1 MIMQSIVLNDSII
14 AAIAHKM
21 FDYFVCFES
30 FHQAKRNAILV
41 ILVHSKSLLSRP
53 LVMYVLE
60 EHMQTSLDLKSASNA
75 LTALVV
81 QMEAVYVPFV
91 LIASTWMIGLQPAHQ
106 SFRIHP
112 NIA

>member
-1 MIMQSIVLNDSII
+1 MMESIVLNDSII

-30 FHQAKRNAILV
+30 FHQVKQNVILV
-41 ILVHSKSLLSRP
+41 ILVHSKNLLSRP
-53 LVMYVLE
+53 LVIYALE
-60 EHMQTSLDLKSASNA
+60 EHMQTSLDLKSVSNA

-91 LIASTWMIGLQPAHQ
+91 LITSILMIGL
-106 SFRIHP
+106 
-112 NIA
+112 